1 MQKTWIANENDL
13 VRKWY
18 VIDAAGLPLG
28 RVASE
33 VARIL
38 KGKHKPIYT
47 PHLDTGD
54 NVIVLNA
61 SKVLLTGSK
70 LSQKYYY
77 RHSGY
82 PGGLRKVR
90 YDELMSFEPQ
100 KAVYLAVK
108 RMLPGNRLGR
118 AMFNKLKV
126 YPGDRHPHAAQQPS
140 PWVYNAKRVAKL
152 DAPHRREV

>member
-1 MQKTWIANENDL
+1 MQKTWMPKENDL
-13 VRKWY
+13 ESKWY

-33 VARIL
+33 AARIL

-47 PHLDTGD
+47 PYLDTGD
-54 NVIVLNA
+54 GVIVLNA
-61 SKVLLTGSK
+61 ARVLLTGRK

-82 PGGLRKVR
+82 PGGIRKIR
-90 YDELMSFEPQ
+90 YDELIALEPQ

-118 AMFNKLKV
+118 AMFKKLKV
-126 YPGDRHPHAAQQPS
+126 YPGDRHPHMAQQPS
-140 PWVYNAKRVAKL
+140 LWEYNAKRVAKQNT
-152 DAPHRREV
+152 P